1 MKRETCLRER
11 KKTERITKKETE
23 KRQTNRQIHKKQTEI
38 GEMLRDRDIKTNKKQ
53 IDRDR

>member
-23 KRQTNRQIHKKQTEI
+23 KRQTNRQIVVKC
-38 GEMLRDRDIKTNKKQ
+38 
-53 IDRDR
+53 